1 MSSPNKEHE
10 KENFRD
16 SIATIDAEGK
26 RAWINPTKPFGKLF
40 NLRAYLSYVYLI
52 VFFTLPFIKVKG
64 EPLFLINV
72 IERKFILFGSI
83 FWPQDFF
90 IFGLGLLIF
99 IVFIALFTVIFGRVF
114 CGWACPQTIFME
126 MLFRRIEYWVD
137 GDAPYQKALNK
148 MPWNKE
154 KITKRTIKYI
164 LFFVLSFL
172 IANTFLSY
180 IVGIDE
186 VFKIAGE
193 PIQKHLGGFVSI
205 SLFTA

>member
-1 MSSPNKEHE
+1 MRKANAPGLIQPNP
-10 KENFRD
+10 
-16 SIATIDAEGK
+16 SV
-26 RAWINPTKPFGKLF
+26 
-40 NLRAYLSYVYLI
+40 SYLI
-52 VFFTLPFIKVKG
+52 YGL
-64 EPLFLINV
+64 
-72 IERKFILFGSI
+72 
-83 FWPQDFF
+83 QDFF

-154 KITKRTIKYI
+154 KITKRSIKYF

-180 IVGIDE
+180 IIGIDE

-193 PIQKHLGGFVSI
+193 PI
-205 SLFTA
+205 